1 MRQYNAIIILDN
13 LLSKT
18 LGTITAIVIAIHV
31 SACKNLFIFSWRIPW
46 EWWCEL
52 FGDIFYQEHPE
63 RDGWWLTEL
72 ESLGIHSK
80 EQKKDKQ
87 KLVTC
92 IKQIF
97 ISTYKQV
104 YSNKK
109 NI

>member
-1 MRQYNAIIILDN
+1 M
-13 LLSKT
+13 
-18 LGTITAIVIAIHV
+18 
-31 SACKNLFIFSWRIPW
+31 
-46 EWWCEL
+46 

-80 EQKKDKQ
+80 KDNSNELKDKQ

-97 ISTYKQV
+97 ISKYKQV

>member
-1 MRQYNAIIILDN
+1 M
-13 LLSKT
+13 
-18 LGTITAIVIAIHV
+18 
-31 SACKNLFIFSWRIPW
+31 
-46 EWWCEL
+46 

-63 RDGWWLTEL
+63 KDGWWLTEL

-80 EQKKDKQ
+80 KDNGNELKDKQ
-87 KLVTC
+87 KLVTR

-97 ISTYKQV
+97 IAKYKQV

>member
-1 MRQYNAIIILDN
+1 
-13 LLSKT
+13 
-18 LGTITAIVIAIHV
+18 
-31 SACKNLFIFSWRIPW
+31 
-46 EWWCEL
+46 L

-72 ESLGIHSK
+72 ESLGMHSK